1 MNRRSKDKKV
11 NSEGRE
17 LIKFVGE
24 IGGNILNGVI
34 NGDREGEFTYVGP
47 RGSSVIDYIV
57 VNDNCC
63 EIVNNFK
70 VANGVDSDHM
80 PIIMTTTA
88 GAAGLK
94 EDLGE
99 EITGNVRRYETCW
112 SRNDIRQYTER
123 TNDKQ
128 WEEREYGNSIEE
140 MWDSLMSLV
149 NENMIKKEG

>member
-1 MNRRSKDKKV
+1 MECKDWRGGGNDEKGWNVNRRSKDKKV

-17 LIKFVGE
+17 LIKFVRE

-34 NGDREGEFTYVGP
+34 NGRQGGRVCRPEKQLGNGLYC
-47 RGSSVIDYIV
+47 
-57 VNDNCC
+57 NHNCY

-70 VANGVDSDHM
+70 VANWVDSDHM
-80 PIIMTTTA
+80 PTIMTTTA
-88 GAAGLK
+88 GAAGIK

-99 EITGNVRRYETCW
+99 EVTGNVRKYETCW

-140 MWDSLMSLV
+140 M
-149 NENMIKKEG
+149 

>member
-1 MNRRSKDKKV
+1 M
-11 NSEGRE
+11 
-17 LIKFVGE
+17 IKFVGE

-34 NGDREGEFTYVGP
+34 NGDREGEFTYVDP

-57 VNDNCC
+57 VNDNCY

-80 PIIMTTTA
+80 PIIMITTA
-88 GAAGLK
+88 EAAGIK

-140 MWDSLMSLV
+140 MWDSLKSLV
-149 NENMIKKEG
+149 NENMIKKEYRKVRRKIGYKD